1 MVIAIKSIGV
11 LFILVG
17 ILYLVKP
24 EVFKRLMEFFK
35 KGKRM
40 YFAGLIRFILAV
52 VFLLGASD
60 CYIKWVIAAFGI
72 LFLISGLLVFMLGP
86 KKARSSNRLV
96 PKAAGPDSSPYR
108 CNRPGLWSDYYL
120 FRIT

>member
-24 EVFKRLMEFFK
+24 EVFKHLMEFFK

-40 YFAGLIRFILAV
+40 YFAGLIRFVLAV

-72 LFLISGLLVFMLGP
+72 LFLISGLFVFMLGP
-86 KKARSSNRLV
+86 KKLGAVIDWFQRQPVLVLRLIAV
-96 PKAAGPDSSPYR
+96 IALAFGAI
-108 CNRPGLWSDYYL
+108 
-120 FRIT
+120 ITYSA